1 MAWYSRGEGRQTIA
15 VTVIIGVFVAVLG
28 IAFSLDIADWVKV
41 LLVVIMA
48 AIGLLDFWALTD
60 GLEKLQEK
68 HRNQR
73 VRAGHPA
80 ASRTR

>member
-48 AIGLLDFWALTD
+48 ASVVSSWRRLPTRMGRCFTPM
-60 GLEKLQEK
+60 
-68 HRNQR
+68 RCR
-73 VRAGHPA
+73 HPA
-80 ASRTR
+80 RSP